1 MYKLIKKKLIE
12 IVLKIKFNINNKV
25 ILLYMNE

>member
-25 ILLYMNE
+25 ILLCMNE